1 MKFEKTAREWAD
13 KTKCENMRNQLLSWI
28 EEGNEAAIEDAFFQD
43 LEFGTAGLRG
53 IIGPGTN
60 RMNANTVARATQGVA
75 DYLNAHYKKP
85 NVAIAHDSR
94 NKGERF
100 TEITASVLAANGV
113 TAHVFPRL
121 EPTPALAYATQFLHC
136 DAGICIT
143 ASHNP
148 KEYNGY
154 KVFNSKGCQIT
165 SQVASD
171 MSDAI
176 KKLDYF
182 DGIKKIDFEDGIKSG
197 KIKWIND
204 ECINSFVK
212 DAVNNVNNID
222 KDAIKNLCLAYS
234 PLNGTGLE
242 PVTKAFEMIGVKNA
256 HIVEEQKNPD
266 GNFPTCSKPNPEE
279 RSALELG
286 IKLVDDVDAD
296 LLIAT
301 DPDADRTGIAVSHNG
316 ECELVSG
323 NEVGLLM
330 MNHFAS
336 QCSRDEIKNKIFC
349 TTLVSTS
356 MADALAKYYGFE
368 LRRVPTGFK
377 YIGEQITKLEEKR
390 EKNRFVMGFEESYG
404 YLVGT
409 HVRDKDSISATVTI
423 CDMAAKCKKK
433 GKDLIDALTA
443 LYEEFGYYK
452 NSTTSYSFP
461 GADGSEKMKNI
472 MASLRGNAPTEID
485 GKKVVQF
492 IDYKEETKM
501 SILNSRDG
509 EEQILPRVNVLQFDL
524 EDEAKVIIRPSGT
537 EPKIKA
543 YTFVKGTSTDD
554 ANKKLEELNA
564 AVNEYFK

>member
-75 DYLNAHYKKP
+75 DYLNALYKKP
-85 NVAIAHDSR
+85 SVAIAHDSR

-154 KVFNSKGCQIT
+154 KVFNNKGCQIT

-222 KDAIKNLCLAYS
+222 KDAMKNLCLAYS

-242 PVTKAFEMIGVKNA
+242 PVTKAFEMIGVKNV

-301 DPDADRTGIAVSHNG
+301 DPDADRTGIAVRHNG

-377 YIGEQITKLEEKR
+377 YIGEQITKLEEKS
-390 EKNRFVMGFEESYG
+390 EMKRFVMGFEESYG

-433 GKDLIDALTA
+433 EKDLIDALNA

-524 EDEAKVIIRPSGT
+524 EDETKVIIRPSGT

-564 AVNEYFK
+564 AVNAYFK

>member
-85 NVAIAHDSR
+85 SVAIAHDSR

-222 KDAIKNLCLAYS
+222 KDAMKNLCLAYS

-242 PVTKAFEMIGVKNA
+242 PVTKAFEMIGVKNV

-301 DPDADRTGIAVSHNG
+301 DPDADRTGIAVRHNG

-336 QCSRDEIKNKIFC
+336 QCSRDESKNIIFC

-356 MADALAKYYGFE
+356 MADALAKHYGFE

-443 LYEEFGYYK
+443 LYKEFGYYK

-543 YTFVKGTSTDD
+543 YTFVKGSSTNE

-564 AVNEYFK
+564 AVNAYFK

>member
-85 NVAIAHDSR
+85 SVAIAHDSR

-113 TAHVFPRL
+113 TAHVFSRL

-222 KDAIKNLCLAYS
+222 KDAMKNLCLAYS

-242 PVTKAFEMIGVKNA
+242 PVTKAFEMIGVKNV

-286 IKLVDDVDAD
+286 IKLVDNVDAD

-301 DPDADRTGIAVSHNG
+301 DPDADRTGIAVRHNG

-377 YIGEQITKLEEKR
+377 YIGEQITKLEEKS
-390 EKNRFVMGFEESYG
+390 EMKRFVMGFEESYG

-433 GKDLIDALTA
+433 GKDLIDVLTN

-564 AVNEYFK
+564 AVNAYFK